1 MKLHFAALLVACLL
15 VAAPARADGEVDEKD
30 VLVLTDKSFNETL
43 AKHKY
48 ALVEFYAPWC
58 GHCKTLKAPYA
69 EAATILKAHD
79 ETIALAK
86 VDATEEKDTAAR
98 FDIKGFPTLK
108 WFIDGEEAMDY
119 SGGRTAPEIVS
130 WIKKKTGPP
139 STILE
144 DTAALDKA
152 KEDATAV
159 FGYFDKFE
167 GDEHEAFE
175 ALAAKNDEA
184 SFYKTSDA
192 AIAKQLG
199 IAKAPGFA
207 IGRNYPDFGFEAI
220 PGDKHAAMAGK
231 DPLDERL
238 NAFLAAEKLPAFI
251 NFSPATSSKIF
262 GAGID
267 HQVIVIAPADSFAE
281 KAALRKDLI
290 AASDKTR
297 GKIVWVIAHSTAD
310 TAEPIINYF
319 GLDKEL
325 KTPQVVGFMS
335 SKGKKYAMGENDKV
349 NAKSLEAFA
358 KAVIDGTAP
367 KRTKSA
373 AVPEEPLDEGVTV
386 VVGSTFDSIVKDPKK
401 DVLLEV
407 YAPWCGHC
415 KSLAPIYVKLAKRF
429 RDIDSVVI
437 AKMDGTEN
445 EVPELEI
452 QGYPTLLFF
461 PAEKNAEAIK
471 YDEGARE
478 LKDLTKF
485 IKKHAKVSYELPKK
499 EDQEKEVEAE
509 EAVAEETDAI
519 DEDGDAEEGHDEL

>member
-1 MKLHFAALLVACLL
+1 
-15 VAAPARADGEVDEKD
+15 
-30 VLVLTDKSFNETL
+30 
-43 AKHKY
+43 
-48 ALVEFYAPWC
+48 
-58 GHCKTLKAPYA
+58 
-69 EAATILKAHD
+69 LKAHD

-86 VDATEEKDTAAR
+86 LDATEEKDTAAR
-98 FDIKGFPTLK
+98 FEIKGFPTLK

-119 SGGRTAPEIVS
+119 SGGRTAPDIVN

-159 FGYFDKFE
+159 FGYFSKFE
-167 GDEHEAFE
+167 GEDHEAFE
-175 ALAAKNDEA
+175 ALAGKNDEA

-199 IAKAPGFA
+199 ISKAPGFA

-220 PGDKHAAMAGK
+220 SGDKHTALSGK
-231 DPLDERL
+231 EPLSERL
-238 NAFLAAEKLPAFI
+238 VAFLNAEKLPAFI
-251 NFSPATSSKIF
+251 NFSPATASKIF

-267 HQVIVIAPADSFAE
+267 HQVIVVAPAESFAE

-290 AASDKTR
+290 TASDKTR

-319 GLDKEL
+319 GMDKEL
-325 KTPQVVGFMS
+325 KTPQVVGFLS
-335 SKGKKYAMGENDKV
+335 SKGKKYAMGEKDKV

-415 KSLAPIYVKLAKRF
+415 KTLAPKYVKLAKRF
-429 RDIDSVVI
+429 KDIDSVVI
-437 AKMDGTEN
+437 AKMDGSEN
-445 EVPELEI
+445 EVPELEV

-461 PAEKNAEAIK
+461 PAEKNAEGIT

-478 LKDLTKF
+478 LKDMTKF
-485 IKKHAKVSYELPKK
+485 IKKHAKVSYELPLK
-499 EDQEKEVEAE
+499 EDQETEEEPEEAE
-509 EAVAEETDAI
+509 EA
-519 DEDGDAEEGHDEL
+519 DEDEEMEDNDPGYDDEEDEEEEGHDEL

>member
-1 MKLHFAALLVACLL
+1 
-15 VAAPARADGEVDEKD
+15 
-30 VLVLTDKSFNETL
+30 
-43 AKHKY
+43 
-48 ALVEFYAPWC
+48 
-58 GHCKTLKAPYA
+58 
-69 EAATILKAHD
+69 LKAHD
-79 ETIALAK
+79 DTIALAK
-86 VDATEEKDTAAR
+86 LDATEEKDTAAR

-119 SGGRTAPEIVS
+119 SGGRTAPEIVN

-139 STILE
+139 SIILE
-144 DTAALDKA
+144 DTASLDKA
-152 KEDATAV
+152 KEEVTAV
-159 FGYFDKFE
+159 FGYFAKFE
-167 GDEHEAFE
+167 GEEHEAFE

-184 SFYKTSDA
+184 NFYKTSDA

-207 IGRNYPDFGFEAI
+207 VGRNYPDFGFEAI
-220 PGDKHAAMAGK
+220 SGDKHSAMSGK
-231 DPLDERL
+231 SPLSERL
-238 NAFLAAEKLPAFI
+238 VAFLNAEKLPAFI
-251 NFSPATSSKIF
+251 NFSPATSGKIF

-267 HQVIVIAPADSFAE
+267 HQIIVVAPAESFAE

-290 AASDKTR
+290 AASGKTR
-297 GKIVWVIAHSTAD
+297 GKVVWVTAHSTAESAD
-310 TAEPIINYF
+310 PIMNYF

-325 KTPQVVGFMS
+325 TTPQVVGFLA
-335 SKGKKYAMGENDKV
+335 SKGKKYAMGENDVV

-373 AVPEEPLDEGVTV
+373 AVPKDPLDEGVTV

-401 DVLLEV
+401 DVLLEI

-429 RDIDSVVI
+429 KDIDSVVI

-445 EVPELEI
+445 EVPEVEI

-461 PAEKNAEAIK
+461 PAEKNAEGIA

-499 EDQEKEVEAE
+499 EDQDKEE
-509 EAVAEETDAI
+509 EEVAEETENFAEYDDA
-519 DEDGDAEEGHDEL
+519 EEEEEGHDEL

>member
-1 MKLHFAALLVACLL
+1 M
-15 VAAPARADGEVDEKD
+15 
-30 VLVLTDKSFNETL
+30 
-43 AKHKY
+43 
-48 ALVEFYAPWC
+48 
-58 GHCKTLKAPYA
+58 
-69 EAATILKAHD
+69 KAHD
-79 ETIALAK
+79 DGIALAK
-86 VDATEEKDTAAR
+86 LDATEEKDSAAL

-108 WFIDGEEAMDY
+108 WFVDGEFAVDY
-119 SGGRTAPEIVS
+119 SGGRTAAEIVN

-139 STILE
+139 STVLE

-152 KEDATAV
+152 KQETVTV
-159 FGYFDKFE
+159 FGYFEKFE
-167 GDEHEAFE
+167 GSEHDDFE

-184 SFYKTSDA
+184 TFFKTSDA
-192 AIAKQLG
+192 AVAKQLG

-220 PGDKHAAMAGK
+220 SGDKHTALSGK
-231 DPLDERL
+231 DPLSERL
-238 NAFLAAEKLPAFI
+238 TAFLTAEKLPAFI
-251 NFSPATSSKIF
+251 DFSPETANKIF

-267 HQVIVIAPADSFAE
+267 YQVIVVAPSESFAE

-290 AASDKTR
+290 TASSKTK
-297 GKIVWVIAHSTAD
+297 GKVVWVTAHAGAA

-335 SKGKKYAMGENDKV
+335 SKGKKYAMGENDKI
-349 NAKSLEAFA
+349 NAGSLEKFA

-367 KRTKSA
+367 VRTKSA

-386 VVGSTFDSIVKDPKK
+386 VVGSTFDDIVKNPKK

-415 KSLAPIYVKLAKRF
+415 KSLAPIYAKLAKRF
-429 RDIDSVVI
+429 KDIDSVVI

-445 EVPELEI
+445 EVPGLEV

-461 PAEKNAEAIK
+461 PAEKNAEGVK
-471 YDEGARE
+471 YEGARE

-485 IKKHAKVSYELPKK
+485 IKKEAKIAYELPKK
-499 EDQEKEVEAE
+499 EDQKDEE
-509 EAVAEETDAI
+509 EAAEETDAAA
-519 DEDGDAEEGHDEL
+519 EDGDAEEGHDEL